1 MIQDRQYLSVTRS
14 KINPS
19 PLSRQEYQDYGLAIR
34 VDGAGVRA
42 LEWVITK

>member
-1 MIQDRQYLSVTRS
+1 MTG
-14 KINPS
+14 
-19 PLSRQEYQDYGLAIR
+19 QEYQDYGLAIR